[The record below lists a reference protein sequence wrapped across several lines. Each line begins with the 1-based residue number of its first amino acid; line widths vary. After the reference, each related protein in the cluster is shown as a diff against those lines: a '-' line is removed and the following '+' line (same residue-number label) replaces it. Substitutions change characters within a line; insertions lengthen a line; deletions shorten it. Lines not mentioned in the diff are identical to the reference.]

1 MVLETRILD
10 HNPHGSF
17 GFVYPLVLSSSLL
30 VMAAQDT
37 WNTPATAM
45 WKYGKFFREL
55 KTHPE
60 KPTGAWGKPH
70 KVSWIKRIHYWGVVI
85 IGIGASGMGILD
97 VLFVATVLG
106 LIAYELFGYRLIE
119 QRTIRIAA
127 FSGVVSLLA
136 IAFFS
141 FSTWTGYETKPGYS
155 FRHLVWKQRYDL
167 SQMIHPI
174 VQNGVIRLQRS

>member
-1 MVLETRILD
+1 
-10 HNPHGSF
+10 
-17 GFVYPLVLSSSLL
+17 
-30 VMAAQDT
+30 MAAQDT
-37 WNTPATAM
+37 WDTPVPGM

-85 IGIGASGMGILD
+85 IGICASGMGILD
-97 VLFVATVLG
+97 VLFVATVFG

-141 FSTWTGYETKPGYS
+141 FSTWTGYETKPGYT
-155 FRHLVWKQRYDL
+155 FGHLVWKQRYDL
-167 SQMIHPI
+167 SLMIHP
-174 VQNGVIRLQRS
+174 VVHNGVIRLQRR

>member
-1 MVLETRILD
+1 
-10 HNPHGSF
+10 
-17 GFVYPLVLSSSLL
+17 
-30 VMAAQDT
+30 MAAQDT
-37 WNTPATAM
+37 WDTPVPGM

-106 LIAYELFGYRLIE
+106 LISYELFGHRLIE

-141 FSTWTGYETKPGYS
+141 FGAWTGYETKPGYS

>member
-1 MVLETRILD
+1 
-10 HNPHGSF
+10 
-17 GFVYPLVLSSSLL
+17 
-30 VMAAQDT
+30 MAAQDT
-37 WNTPATAM
+37 WDTPVPGM
-45 WKYGKFFREL
+45 WMYGKFFREL
-55 KTHPE
+55 QTHPE

-127 FSGVVSLLA
+127 FSGVVALLA

-141 FSTWTGYETKPGYS
+141 FGGWTGYETKPGYS

>member
-1 MVLETRILD
+1 
-10 HNPHGSF
+10 
-17 GFVYPLVLSSSLL
+17 
-30 VMAAQDT
+30 MATQDT
-37 WNTPATAM
+37 WDTPVPGM
-45 WKYGKFFREL
+45 WKYGKYFREL
-55 KTHPE
+55 RDHPE

-70 KVSWIKRIHYWGVVI
+70 KVSWSKRIHYWGVVI

-97 VLFVATVLG
+97 VLFVATVFG
-106 LIAYELFGYRLIE
+106 LITYELFGYRLIE

-136 IAFFS
+136 IVFFS
-141 FSTWTGYETKPGYS
+141 FSAWTGYETKPGYS

-174 VQNGVIRLQRS
+174 VHNGVIRLQRS

>member
-1 MVLETRILD
+1 
-10 HNPHGSF
+10 
-17 GFVYPLVLSSSLL
+17 
-30 VMAAQDT
+30 MAAQDT
-37 WNTPATAM
+37 WDTPVPGM

-141 FSTWTGYETKPGYS
+141 TSSLTGYETKPGYS

-174 VQNGVIRLQRS
+174 VHNGVIRLQRS

>member
-1 MVLETRILD
+1 
-10 HNPHGSF
+10 
-17 GFVYPLVLSSSLL
+17 
-30 VMAAQDT
+30 MAAQDT
-37 WNTPATAM
+37 RDTPVPGM

-119 QRTIRIAA
+119 QRTIRIAT

-136 IAFFS
+136 IVFFS
-141 FSTWTGYETKPGYS
+141 FSAWTGYETKPGYS

-174 VQNGVIRLQRS
+174 VHNGVIRLQRS

>member
-1 MVLETRILD
+1 
-10 HNPHGSF
+10 
-17 GFVYPLVLSSSLL
+17 
-30 VMAAQDT
+30 MAAQDT
-37 WNTPATAM
+37 WDTPVPGM

-97 VLFVATVLG
+97 VLFVATVFG

-119 QRTIRIAA
+119 QRTIRLAA
-127 FSGVVSLLA
+127 FSGVVSLLV
-136 IAFFS
+136 IGFFLA
-141 FSTWTGYETKPGYS
+141 STWTGYETKPGYS

-174 VQNGVIRLQRS
+174 VHNGVIRLQRS

>member
-1 MVLETRILD
+1 
-10 HNPHGSF
+10 
-17 GFVYPLVLSSSLL
+17 
-30 VMAAQDT
+30 MAAQDT
-37 WNTPATAM
+37 WDTPVPGM

-97 VLFVATVLG
+97 VLFVASVFG
-106 LIAYELFGYRLIE
+106 LIIYKLFGYRLIE
-119 QRTIRIAA
+119 QRTIRLAA

-136 IAFFS
+136 IVFFS
-141 FSTWTGYETKPGYS
+141 FSAWTGYETKPGYS

-174 VQNGVIRLQRS
+174 VHNGVIRLQRS

>member
-1 MVLETRILD
+1 
-10 HNPHGSF
+10 
-17 GFVYPLVLSSSLL
+17 
-30 VMAAQDT
+30 MAAQDT
-37 WNTPATAM
+37 WDTPVPGM

-106 LIAYELFGYRLIE
+106 RIAYELFGYRLIE
-119 QRTIRIAA
+119 QRAIRIAA
-127 FSGVVSLLA
+127 FSGVVALLA
-136 IAFFS
+136 IVFFS
-141 FSTWTGYETKPGYS
+141 FSAWTGYETKPGYS

-174 VQNGVIRLQRS
+174 VHNGVIRLQRS

>member
-1 MVLETRILD
+1 
-10 HNPHGSF
+10 
-17 GFVYPLVLSSSLL
+17 
-30 VMAAQDT
+30 MAAQDT
-37 WNTPATAM
+37 WDTPVPGM

-60 KPTGAWGKPH
+60 KPTGAWCKPH

-119 QRTIRIAA
+119 QRTIRIAT

-136 IAFFS
+136 IVFFS
-141 FSTWTGYETKPGYS
+141 FSAWTGYETKPGYS

-174 VQNGVIRLQRS
+174 VHNGVIRLQRS

>member
-1 MVLETRILD
+1 
-10 HNPHGSF
+10 
-17 GFVYPLVLSSSLL
+17 
-30 VMAAQDT
+30 MAAQDT
-37 WNTPATAM
+37 WDTPVPGM

-119 QRTIRIAA
+119 QRTIRIAT
-127 FSGVVSLLA
+127 FSGAVSLLA
-136 IAFFS
+136 ITFFS
-141 FSTWTGYETKPGYS
+141 ASSLTGYETKPGYS

>member
-1 MVLETRILD
+1 
-10 HNPHGSF
+10 
-17 GFVYPLVLSSSLL
+17 
-30 VMAAQDT
+30 MAAQDT
-37 WNTPATAM
+37 WDTLVPGM

-119 QRTIRIAA
+119 QRTIRIAT

-136 IAFFS
+136 IVFFS
-141 FSTWTGYETKPGYS
+141 FSAWTGYETKPGYS

-174 VQNGVIRLQRS
+174 VHNGVIRLQRS

>member
-1 MVLETRILD
+1 
-10 HNPHGSF
+10 
-17 GFVYPLVLSSSLL
+17 
-30 VMAAQDT
+30 MAAQDT
-37 WNTPATAM
+37 WDTPVPGM

-70 KVSWIKRIHYWGVVI
+70 KVSWIKRTRYWGVVI

-97 VLFVATVLG
+97 VLFVATVFG
-106 LIAYELFGYRLIE
+106 LIIYEVFGYRLIE
-119 QRTIRIAA
+119 QRTIRLAA
-127 FSGVVSLLA
+127 VSGVVSLRA
-136 IAFFS
+136 IVFFS
-141 FSTWTGYETKPGYS
+141 FSAWTGYETKPGYS

-174 VQNGVIRLQRS
+174 VHNGVIRLQRS

>member
-1 MVLETRILD
+1 
-10 HNPHGSF
+10 
-17 GFVYPLVLSSSLL
+17 
-30 VMAAQDT
+30 MAAQDT
-37 WNTPATAM
+37 WDTPVPGM

-55 KTHPE
+55 KTHPQ

-70 KVSWIKRIHYWGVVI
+70 KVSWLKRIHYWGVVI

-119 QRTIRIAA
+119 QRTIRLAA
-127 FSGVVSLLA
+127 FSGVVSLLV
-136 IAFFS
+136 IGFFLA
-141 FSTWTGYETKPGYS
+141 STWTGYETKPGYS

-174 VQNGVIRLQRS
+174 VHNGVIRLQRS

>member
-1 MVLETRILD
+1 
-10 HNPHGSF
+10 
-17 GFVYPLVLSSSLL
+17 
-30 VMAAQDT
+30 MAAQDT
-37 WNTPATAM
+37 WDTPVPGM

-70 KVSWIKRIHYWGVVI
+70 KVSWIKRTHYWGVVI

-141 FSTWTGYETKPGYS
+141 FNSLTGYETKPGYS
-155 FRHLVWKQRYDL
+155 FRHLVWKQRSDL

-174 VQNGVIRLQRS
+174 VHNGVIRLQRS

>member
-1 MVLETRILD
+1 
-10 HNPHGSF
+10 
-17 GFVYPLVLSSSLL
+17 
-30 VMAAQDT
+30 MAAEDT
-37 WNTPATAM
+37 WDTPVPGM

-70 KVSWIKRIHYWGVVI
+70 KVSWIKRIHYWGAVI

-119 QRTIRIAA
+119 QRTIRLAA

-136 IAFFS
+136 IVFFS
-141 FSTWTGYETKPGYS
+141 FSAWTGYETKPGYS
-155 FRHLVWKQRYDL
+155 FRNLVWKQHYDL

>member
-1 MVLETRILD
+1 M
-10 HNPHGSF
+10 
-17 GFVYPLVLSSSLL
+17 
-30 VMAAQDT
+30 DT
-37 WNTPATAM
+37 PVPGM

-119 QRTIRIAA
+119 RRTIRIAVL
-127 FSGVVSLLA
+127 SGFVSLLT

-141 FSTWTGYETKPGYS
+141 VTAWTGYETKPGYS

>member
-1 MVLETRILD
+1 MVLETCILD
-10 HNPHGSF
+10 RNPHGCF
-17 GFVYPLVLSSSLL
+17 GFIHPLVLSSSLL

-37 WNTPATAM
+37 WDTPVPGM

-136 IAFFS
+136 IVFFS
-141 FSTWTGYETKPGYS
+141 FSAWTGYETKPGYS

-174 VQNGVIRLQRS
+174 VHNGVIRLQRS

>member
-10 HNPHGSF
+10 RNPHGSF

-37 WNTPATAM
+37 WDTPVPGM
-45 WKYGKFFREL
+45 WKYGKYFREL
-55 KTHPE
+55 RDHPE

-136 IAFFS
+136 IVFFS
-141 FSTWTGYETKPGYS
+141 FSAWTGYETKPGYS

-174 VQNGVIRLQRS
+174 VHNGVIRLQRS

>member
-1 MVLETRILD
+1 MVLETCFLD
-10 HNPHGSF
+10 RNSHGRFSF
-17 GFVYPLVLSSSLL
+17 IHPLVLSSSLL

-37 WNTPATAM
+37 WDTPVPGM

-60 KPTGAWGKPH
+60 KPTGTWGKPH

-136 IAFFS
+136 IVFFS
-141 FSTWTGYETKPGYS
+141 FSAWTGYETKPGYS

-174 VQNGVIRLQRS
+174 VHNGVIRLQRS

>member
-1 MVLETRILD
+1 M
-10 HNPHGSF
+10 
-17 GFVYPLVLSSSLL
+17 LSSSLL
-30 VMAAQDT
+30 VVAAQDT
-37 WNTPATAM
+37 WDTPVPGM

-119 QRTIRIAA
+119 QRTIRLAA

-136 IAFFS
+136 IAFLS
-141 FSTWTGYETKPGYS
+141 FSAWTGYETNPGYS

-174 VQNGVIRLQRS
+174 VHNGVIRLQRS

>member
-1 MVLETRILD
+1 
-10 HNPHGSF
+10 
-17 GFVYPLVLSSSLL
+17 
-30 VMAAQDT
+30 MAMQGT
-37 WNTPATAM
+37 WGIPVTSM
-45 WKYGKFFREL
+45 WKYGVFFRAL
-55 KTHPE
+55 KDHPD

-70 KVSWIKRIHYWGVVI
+70 KVSWVKRTRYWGVVI

-97 VLFVATVLG
+97 VLFVATVFG
-106 LIAYELFGYRLIE
+106 LITYELFGYRLIE

-155 FRHLVWKQRYDL
+155 FRHLVWKQRSDL

-174 VQNGVIRLQRS
+174 VHNGVIRLQRS